1 MKPFKIKYDRKKY
14 HFRKAAIDALGERNL
29 EKLHDVLSYGVLE
42 RSKDQST
49 VWHQRYYGNFETY
62 VQPVYKQFI
71 EEFIKPSL
79 GLTEIIYQKIP
90 TFRAHL
96 VDNLGV
102 GEWHRD
108 RDYNHGKTE
117 INIWLPFTD
126 TYETNTIW
134 LESEEGK
141 EDYEPYSVMYG
152 EVLVFDGANLMHG
165 NKVNKTM
172 NTRVS
177 VDFRVVDP
185 EYFTPSDKGSI
196 NMNSKFNVGGYFEK
210 L

>member
-1 MKPFKIKYDRKKY
+1 MKPYKIKYDRKKF
-14 HFRKAAIDALGERNL
+14 HFRKAAIEALGEKNL
-29 EKLHDVLSYGVLE
+29 EKLHEIFQYDVLE

-49 VWHQRYYGNFETY
+49 VWHKRYYGNFEY
-62 VQPVYKQFI
+62 FIQPVYKQFI
-71 EEFIKPSL
+71 EEFIKPVFKL
-79 GLTEIIYQKIP
+79 EEIIYQKIP

-108 RDYNHGKTE
+108 RDFNHGKTE

-141 EDYEPYSVMYG
+141 EDFEPYSVMYG
-152 EVLVFDGANLMHG
+152 EVLVFEGANLMHG

-177 VDFRVVDP
+177 VDFRIVDP
-185 EYFTPSDKGSI
+185 TNFIPSDKGSI
-196 NMNSKFNVGGYFEK
+196 NMNSKFDIGGYFEK